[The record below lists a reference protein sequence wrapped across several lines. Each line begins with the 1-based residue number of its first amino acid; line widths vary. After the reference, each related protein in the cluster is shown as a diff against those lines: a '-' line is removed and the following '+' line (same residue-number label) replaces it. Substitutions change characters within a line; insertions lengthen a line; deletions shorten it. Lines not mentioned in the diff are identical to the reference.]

1 MSEGDRAEFK
11 GKNTRLF
18 FSFLDIDVGC
28 YVTVVKRIKN
38 ELQIKHPLSV
48 NHFSCT
54 VKQIRKLV
62 K

>member
-18 FSFLDIDVGC
+18 FSFLDIDVGWN
-28 YVTVVKRIKN
+28 VTVVKRIKN

-48 NHFSCT
+48 NQALAAQWNS
-54 VKQIRKLV
+54 
-62 K
+62 